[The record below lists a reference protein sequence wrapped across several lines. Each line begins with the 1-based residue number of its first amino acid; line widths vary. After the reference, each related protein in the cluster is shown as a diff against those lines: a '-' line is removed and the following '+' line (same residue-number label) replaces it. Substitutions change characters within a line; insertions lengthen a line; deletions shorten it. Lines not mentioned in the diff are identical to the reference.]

1 MTADLSTWWLLPA
14 GVGAGLTG
22 SVAGLASVVS
32 YPALL
37 ATGLNPLAANVTN
50 TAALVFSGLGS
61 ALGSRPELAGQGHLA
76 RRLAPAA
83 AAGGLVGAV
92 LLLVTPASLFAKLV
106 PVLIGLASLGV
117 LVPRRAAVPGAPLSK
132 AWRVRL
138 GVAVFVVAIY
148 GGYFGAAAGVAL
160 LAIFL
165 AVAWESVA
173 RSTALRNVLLGL
185 ANGVAAVV
193 FSIAGP
199 VHWMEMLPL
208 ATGFLVG
215 SRIGPIVVR
224 HAPAWPLRAAISA
237 AGLALAVHLGA
248 GTY

>member
-1 MTADLSTWWLLPA
+1 
-14 GVGAGLTG
+14 
-22 SVAGLASVVS
+22 
-32 YPALL
+32 
-37 ATGLNPLAANVTN
+37 
-50 TAALVFSGLGS
+50 LVFSGLGS
-61 ALGSRPELAGQGHLA
+61 TLGSRPELRGQGALV

-92 LLLVTPASLFAKLV
+92 MLLVTPASLFAKLV

-117 LVPRRAAVPGAPLSK
+117 LVPRRGAQPGAELSR

-138 GVAVFVVAIY
+138 GVAVFVVAVY

-165 AVAWESVA
+165 AVAWQSVA
-173 RSTALRNVLLGL
+173 RSTALRNVMLGL
-185 ANGVAAVV
+185 ANGIAAVV

-199 VHWMEMLPL
+199 VHWLDVMPL
-208 ATGFLVG
+208 AAGFLIG
-215 SRIGPIVVR
+215 ARAGPIVVR
-224 HAPAWPLRAAISA
+224 HAPAWPLRAAISG